1 MKKITLICFLF
12 LVASAINIQAQ
23 DFTREERT
31 YRMRVR
37 GSNPELY
44 VTIPTSNPIPDGER
58 LNLTFE
64 ELDVTSNRQIL
75 FISANP
81 DGRFAMDDEG
91 VEQPLDFI
99 IESLI
104 EGQGALVFAEPDTDE
119 GPGNSSS
126 AIAIQSEP
134 GGDILETSPEAG
146 QWFFRGDNLW
156 FNGVRIDVDN
166 AGAARRVAATSG
178 EITLSG
184 GGGTVFDFVE
194 ADFDP
199 TLSTDVKQL
208 SSNDFFVSNPVNNV
222 LEISSNVLKI
232 NQVEVYSLLGNKV
245 LTQSADA
252 LSTTNM
258 NVASLSAGVY
268 IVKIDSSKGA
278 FSTKIIKQ

>member
-23 DFTREERT
+23 DFTREERS
-31 YRMRVR
+31 YRLRVR
-37 GSNPELY
+37 GSMPPVY
-44 VTIPTSNPIPDGER
+44 VTVPTSNPIPDGER
-58 LNLTFE
+58 VNLIYE
-64 ELDVTSNRQIL
+64 ALDESSNRQIF
-75 FISANP
+75 FISQNP
-81 DGRFAMDDEG
+81 EGRFAEDQDG
-91 VEQPLDFI
+91 VLQPLDFF
-99 IESLI
+99 IESLT

-126 AIAIQSEP
+126 AIAIQSEQ
-134 GGDILETSPEAG
+134 GGDILQDSPEAG
-146 QWFFRGDNLW
+146 QWFFRNDNLW
-156 FNGVRIDVDN
+156 FNGIRIDGDN
-166 AGAARRVAATSG
+166 AAAARRVASTSG

-199 TLSTDVKQL
+199 TFSTDVKQL

-268 IVKIDSSKGA
+268 IVKIDSSKGV